1 MRLSVVSTLFRSAAH
16 LREFHR
22 RVSDAAA
29 RYAGDDYEVV
39 LVNDGSPDES
49 LAIALHLQA
58 ADRHVRVVDL
68 SRNFGHHQAMWSGM
82 KHARGEWV
90 FLIDCDLEESPEWLE
105 VLAAKVQETSADVA
119 FGVQETR
126 SGSLFGRLAGRA
138 YYRLFNVLSSV
149 PIPENLMTIR
159 LMSRRYVDAL
169 MQHTEATFV
178 ISGLWARTGF
188 LQVPVPFP
196 KGHKRTTTY
205 GFLRRLK
212 LLVHSVTAF
221 SEAPLFMI
229 FYLGTAL
236 FASSLLAVVALAVRA
251 VFFGKFLDGW
261 PSLIVSIWFFGGLG
275 VFCQGILGIYLGRV
289 FQEAKRRPVAIVRQV
304 HETQDQKGAAD
315 APLRIAR

>member
-22 RVSDAAA
+22 RASDAAA
-29 RYAGDDYEVV
+29 RFADDDYEIV

-49 LAIALHLQA
+49 LAIALHLQV

-68 SRNFGHHQAMWSGM
+68 SRNFGHHQAMWIGL

-105 VLAAKVQETSADVA
+105 TLDAKMRETSADVA
-119 FGVQETR
+119 FGVQEAR
-126 SGSLFGRLAGRA
+126 GGSWLSRIAGSA
-138 YYRLFNVLSSV
+138 FYRLFNALSNV
-149 PIPENLMTIR
+149 PIPANLMTVR
-159 LMSRRYVDAL
+159 LMTRRYVDAL
-169 MQHTEATFV
+169 LLHTEATFV

-196 KGHKRTTTY
+196 KGRKRTTTY
-205 GFLRRLK
+205 GVVRRLK
-212 LLVHSVTAF
+212 LLVNSVTAF

-236 FASSLLAVVALAVRA
+236 FASSLLAVAALAVRA
-251 VFFGKFLDGW
+251 VFFGKLMDGW

-275 VFCQGILGIYLGRV
+275 VFCQGILGIYLARV

-304 HETQDQKGAAD
+304 HEAQEIPGAAD